1 MLIYVLQKY
10 SNGQYWA
17 SPLPKGLPSAGLK
30 FPCKA
35 GVLLFFCKPS
45 GIGPMISLPL
55 GKAPKHYTKSAS
67 WVIPTGLL
75 QECCF
80 ATRCRGF
87 PDPGTSRAPEDALF
101 DLNGPLRA
109 KTEILGGP
117 SNCFGCSPPVA
128 IGTNRA
134 PRRDSL
140 GKKNNP
146 FGASGV
152 PKGGPFWFK

>member
-1 MLIYVLQKY
+1 MFLRNNLTEIFYKKGNIVLIKDILVLIYVLQKY

-80 ATRCRGF
+80 ATRCRGC
-87 PDPGTSRAPEDALF
+87 PGTSRAPEDALF
-101 DLNGPLRA
+101 DLNGPIWA
-109 KTEILGGP
+109 KIETFVAQECRGR
-117 SNCFGCSPPVA
+117 SN
-128 IGTNRA
+128 
-134 PRRDSL
+134 
-140 GKKNNP
+140 
-146 FGASGV
+146 
-152 PKGGPFWFK
+152 